1 MVYTGN
7 TASWEEASACY
18 YCQQQMREVGTRRAP
33 RNITAK
39 IHVLQ
44 CMNDDCPYY
53 RKTMNAARQDD
64 PTADGDRWNRLVERM
79 ADGTIPIRPQG
90 LRGKELPRMPRIS
103 DEAVTRM
110 QERIQAEN
118 EFMEKLSKHGGQGA
132 RLDPE
137 SGRIIRPP
145 ED

>member
-18 YCQQQMREVGTRRAP
+18 YCQQQMRDVQQKRSTM
-33 RNITAK
+33 NLTAK
-39 IHVLQ
+39 VHYLV
-44 CMNDDCPYY
+44 CYNDDCLYY
-53 RKTMNAARQDD
+53 RKTKNAARQDD
-64 PTADGDRWNRLVERM
+64 PTADGDRWLRIVEKM

-118 EFMEKLSKHGGQGA
+118 EFMEELSKHGGEGA
-132 RLDPE
+132 RLDLE